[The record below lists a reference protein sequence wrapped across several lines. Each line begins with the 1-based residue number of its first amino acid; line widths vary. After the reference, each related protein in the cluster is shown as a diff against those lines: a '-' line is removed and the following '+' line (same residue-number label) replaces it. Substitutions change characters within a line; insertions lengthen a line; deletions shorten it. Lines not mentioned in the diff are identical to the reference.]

1 MHALDW
7 IFLVVLG
14 ASLLIGAWRG
24 LIFELFSLAG
34 WVAAF
39 FAAQWLAADVGQR
52 LPVAGGEGALS
63 YAAGFAVVFVIAVF
77 VFGLVAW
84 LAKKMI
90 EAIGLRP
97 ADRSMGALFGLVRGG
112 VLLLVVAVIVGLT
125 PLRDNA
131 WWKESL
137 GAYVLTQV
145 LESLRPALPQ
155 EFGSLLPSWE

>member
-39 FAAQWLAADVGQR
+39 FAAQWFAADVGQR

-125 PLRDNA
+125 PLRHEA
-131 WWKESL
+131 WWKESQ

>member
-1 MHALDW
+1 M
-7 IFLVVLG
+7 
-14 ASLLIGAWRG
+14 
-24 LIFELFSLAG
+24 
-34 WVAAF
+34 
-39 FAAQWLAADVGQR
+39 
-52 LPVAGGEGALS
+52 
-63 YAAGFAVVFVIAVF
+63 VFVIAVF

>member
-39 FAAQWLAADVGQR
+39 FAAQWFAADVGQR
-52 LPVAGGEGALS
+52 LPVAGGAGALS

-90 EAIGLRP
+90 EAIGLRS

-125 PLRDNA
+125 PLRDEV
-131 WWKESL
+131 WWKESQS
-137 GAYVLTQV
+137 AYVLTQV

>member
-39 FAAQWLAADVGQR
+39 FAAQWFAADVGQR

-125 PLRDNA
+125 PLRDEA
-131 WWKESL
+131 WWEESQ

-155 EFGSLLPSWE
+155 EFGSFLPSWE

>member
-39 FAAQWLAADVGQR
+39 FAAQWFAADVGQR

-97 ADRSMGALFGLVRGG
+97 ADRSMGALFGLVA
-112 VLLLVVAVIVGLT
+112 VAYCCWWLL
-125 PLRDNA
+125 
-131 WWKESL
+131 
-137 GAYVLTQV
+137 
-145 LESLRPALPQ
+145 
-155 EFGSLLPSWE
+155 

>member
-125 PLRDNA
+125 SLRDEA
-131 WWKESL
+131 WWKESQ

>member
-39 FAAQWLAADVGQR
+39 FAAQWFAADVGQR
-52 LPVAGGEGALS
+52 VPVAGGEGALS

-125 PLRDNA
+125 PLRHEA
-131 WWKESL
+131 WWKESQ

-155 EFGSLLPSWE
+155 EFGSFLPSWE

>member
-39 FAAQWLAADVGQR
+39 FAAQWFAADVGQR
-52 LPVAGGEGALS
+52 LPVAGGAGALS

-84 LAKKMI
+84 LAKNMI

-97 ADRSMGALFGLVRGG
+97 ADRSMGALFGVVRGV

-125 PLRDNA
+125 PLRDEA
-131 WWKESL
+131 WWKESQ

>member
-39 FAAQWLAADVGQR
+39 FAAQWFAADVGQR

-125 PLRDNA
+125 PLRDEA
-131 WWKESL
+131 WWEESQ

>member
-39 FAAQWLAADVGQR
+39 FAAQWFAADVGQR

-90 EAIGLRP
+90 EAACALRT
-97 ADRSMGALFGLVRGG
+97 AAWVRCLGWSAVAYCCWWLLSSWDSRRCAMKRGG
-112 VLLLVVAVIVGLT
+112 KSPRVLMC
-125 PLRDNA
+125 
-131 WWKESL
+131 
-137 GAYVLTQV
+137 
-145 LESLRPALPQ
+145 
-155 EFGSLLPSWE
+155 

>member
-7 IFLVVLG
+7 IFLVALG

-112 VLLLVVAVIVGLT
+112 VLLLVVAVIVRLT

>member
-97 ADRSMGALFGLVRGG
+97 ADRSMGGAVWAGPRWRIVVGGCCDRGTH
-112 VLLLVVAVIVGLT
+112 AAA
-125 PLRDNA
+125 R
-131 WWKESL
+131 
-137 GAYVLTQV
+137 
-145 LESLRPALPQ
+145 
-155 EFGSLLPSWE
+155 

>member
-39 FAAQWLAADVGQR
+39 FAAQWFAADVGQR

-125 PLRDNA
+125 LLRDNA